1 MIIHSKWDH
10 FQVEEPCP
18 YHFSEEEI
26 KKHREEADA
35 FIENQE
41 LWRSLRGVLTDD
53 GYTLNET
60 FSEAVEALNRLQ
72 ESRSAGK

>member
-1 MIIHSKWDH
+1 M
-10 FQVEEPCP
+10 EEPCP
-18 YHFSEEEI
+18 YHFPEKEI
-26 KKHREEADA
+26 RRHREEADA
-35 FIENQE
+35 FNENQE
-41 LWRSLRGVLTDD
+41 LWQSLRGVLMDD